1 MARYKIQS
9 HRHLRQ
15 EMKAVARG
23 ERSAP
28 ADAAVVSFNSIDAL
42 TRLLTPENR
51 KLMAT
56 IRDRRPQSISEL
68 SDLTG
73 RDPGNLAR
81 TLGKLAA
88 IGFLE
93 MREVNR
99 RKVPIAKVHR
109 VRVEIDPF
117 SDNDTLEVA

>member
-9 HRHLRQ
+9 HRDLKQ
-15 EMKAVARG
+15 EMKAIARG
-23 ERSAP
+23 ERRSA
-28 ADAAVVSFNSIDAL
+28 ADSAGMSFNSIDAL

-81 TLGKLAA
+81 TLAKLVSV
-88 IGFLE
+88 GFLE
-93 MREVNR
+93 MQQVDR
-99 RKVPIAKVHR
+99 RKIPVPKVRR
-109 VRVEIDPF
+109 VHVEIDPF
-117 SDNDTLEVA
+117 SNNDKLDVA